1 MRKGLL
7 AAIFVALV
15 CAGGAS
21 AYALHTIMLRPG
33 HCTRVGHTKI
43 CARHAKTKTVTVA
56 TAAIGKTFT
65 GNGDTTLAPLTLKAG
80 DEVHWTAQPD
90 SGDNNSFVVS
100 SDPEDSRFVEFDN
113 GDGATSGST
122 FIPPGTYTFSVV
134 ANATWSISF

>member
-1 MRKGLL
+1 VGADPRRRPRSLLRGEAPLVARVEKGRS
-7 AAIFVALV
+7 F
-15 CAGGAS
+15 
-21 AYALHTIMLRPG
+21 
-33 HCTRVGHTKI
+33 
-43 CARHAKTKTVTVA
+43 KTVTVA

-65 GNGDTTLAPLTLKAG
+65 GNRDTTLAPLTLKAG

-100 SDPEDSRFVEFDN
+100 SDPEDDPFVEFDN